1 MAHSTGKTNSQD
13 PSTNIW
19 IAAMPVAFVFLWS
32 TGFIGAKY
40 GIPYAEP
47 FTFLGIRFTVVIGL
61 MPLICLVTKAPW
73 PKSVKAT
80 IHIVIAGT
88 LVNRVYLGGVFSSV
102 KVGFSVGISAL
113 VTGSQPI
120 LTAILAR
127 HVLGETVTK
136 RQWVGIFIG
145 FIGVALVV
153 SSKVAGAQSN
163 LIGLGLSI
171 IALLGI
177 ATGML
182 YQKKYCS
189 NMNLRSGSVI
199 QFSSSLIIAL
209 PLAFF
214 FETMVIQW
222 TVQFISSILWLV
234 IVLSVGAITLLSM
247 LIRQGAA
254 SKVASLFYLVP
265 PATALMSFFIFDKV
279 LGPIEFVGMA
289 AVVSG
294 GTLVTRE

>member
-47 FTFLGIRFTVVIGL
+47 FTFLSIRFTVVIGL
-61 MPLICLVTKAPW
+61 MLLVCLVTKAPW
-73 PKSVKAT
+73 PKSVKTT

-88 LVNRVYLGGVFSSV
+88 LVNGVYLGGVFSSV
-102 KVGFSVGISAL
+102 KVGFSIG
-113 VTGSQPI
+113 T
-120 LTAILAR
+120 
-127 HVLGETVTK
+127 
-136 RQWVGIFIG
+136 FIG

-177 ATGML
+177 TTGTL

-209 PLAFF
+209 PLALF

-265 PATALMSFFIFDKV
+265 PATALMSFFISDKV

>member
-102 KVGFSVGISAL
+102 KVGFSAGISAL

-182 YQKKYCS
+182 YQKKYCN

-209 PLAFF
+209 PLAFL

-265 PATALMSFFIFDKV
+265 PATALMPFFIFDEV

-289 AVVSG
+289 AVVG
-294 GTLVTRE
+294 GVALVTLE

>member
-47 FTFLGIRFTVVIGL
+47 FTFLSIRFTVVIGL
-61 MPLICLVTKAPW
+61 MPLVCLVTKAPW

-102 KVGFSVGISAL
+102 KVGFPVGISAL

-177 ATGML
+177 TTGML
-182 YQKKYCS
+182 YQKKYCN

-209 PLAFF
+209 PLAFL
-214 FETMVIQW
+214 FETMVIQR

-234 IVLSVGAITLLSM
+234 IVLSVGAITLLSV
-247 LIRQGAA
+247 LICQGTA

-265 PATALMSFFIFDKV
+265 PATALMPFFIFDEV

-289 AVVSG
+289 AVVG
-294 GTLVTRE
+294 GVALVTLE

>member
-47 FTFLGIRFTVVIGL
+47 FTFLGIRFTVIIGL

-102 KVGFSVGISAL
+102 KVGFPVGISAL

-182 YQKKYCS
+182 YQKKYCN

-209 PLAFF
+209 PLAFL

-265 PATALMSFFIFDKV
+265 PATALMPFFIFDEV

-289 AVVSG
+289 AVVG
-294 GTLVTRE
+294 GVALVTLE

>member
-47 FTFLGIRFTVVIGL
+47 FTFLGIRFTVIIGL

-102 KVGFSVGISAL
+102 KVGFPVGISAL

-153 SSKVAGAQSN
+153 SSKVAGAQNN

-182 YQKKYCS
+182 YQKKYCN

-209 PLAFF
+209 PLAFL

-265 PATALMSFFIFDKV
+265 PATALMPFFIFDEV

-289 AVVSG
+289 AVVG
-294 GTLVTRE
+294 GVALVTLE